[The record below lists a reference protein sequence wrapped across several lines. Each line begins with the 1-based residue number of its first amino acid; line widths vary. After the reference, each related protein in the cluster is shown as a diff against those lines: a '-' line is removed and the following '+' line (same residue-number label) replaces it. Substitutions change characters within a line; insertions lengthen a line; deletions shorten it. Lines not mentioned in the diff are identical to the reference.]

1 VRHPPLDSILES
13 RAFRDTISDSLAF
26 DFSHLTHLLPY
37 ILGNMR
43 IDPTK
48 STTSR
53 LEPKLAGIDLDA
65 LVPTVV
71 LPIAATSLA
80 TTSTPLSG
88 SQDATT
94 AGKAIDLTTPAEDND
109 TESEPPRNWGDPNP
123 YTDSESDD
131 GYFESRQAWKEQL
144 EEERQMPEQVYLK
157 ELSRA
162 FKSESRISTFAFG
175 DSYTESE
182 EVILYIWRN
191 GSIKEMGGQKRGE
204 KYSEVSGIKG

>member
-1 VRHPPLDSILES
+1 
-13 RAFRDTISDSLAF
+13 
-26 DFSHLTHLLPY
+26 
-37 ILGNMR
+37 MR

-53 LEPKLAGIDLDA
+53 LESKLAGIDLDA
-65 LVPTVV
+65 LVPTAV
-71 LPIAATSLA
+71 LPTAATTLA
-80 TTSTPLSG
+80 TTSTPVSG

-131 GYFESRQAWKEQL
+131 DYSFDARQAWKEQL

-175 DSYTESE
+175 DSYTEPE
-182 EVILYIWRN
+182 EVILYIWRK